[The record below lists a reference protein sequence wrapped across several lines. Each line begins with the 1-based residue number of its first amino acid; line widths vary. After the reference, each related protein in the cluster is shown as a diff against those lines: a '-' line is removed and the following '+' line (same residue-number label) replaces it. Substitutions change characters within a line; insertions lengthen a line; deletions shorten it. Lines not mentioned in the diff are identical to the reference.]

1 MTPFVPERL
10 GVGVRLR
17 ATGSYLPQRVL
28 DNAEVVA
35 RGAPFTGPDEIFSL
49 SGIRE
54 RRHAAP
60 EEATS
65 DLAIAAAR
73 VALGR
78 AGLAPE
84 RVARL
89 VVATT
94 SPDHP
99 VPSTAC
105 LVQHALG
112 LAKGPACDLS
122 AACSGFVYA
131 LDVAARAVATGDE
144 NALVVAAE
152 IRSRFVSPADRSTAA
167 LFGDGAGAAV
177 LERGP
182 PGQGLLAIGL
192 VADGSGARSVFIPA
206 GGSREP
212 ASPASVA
219 AGRHTLVMEDG
230 PQVYFAAVEGM
241 IGTGKRLLDA
251 LGLSWKDLALVVPHQ
266 PNARLLLRL
275 ARVAGLPPEK
285 LFMNVE
291 RYGNTSGAACAIALD
306 EALRSG
312 TLADGD
318 LVLLLTAGAGYT
330 GGAALL
336 RVDQALLEAA
346 KA

>member
-1 MTPFVPERL
+1 MTPFLPGRL
-10 GVGVRLR
+10 GLGVRLR
-17 ATGSYLPQRVL
+17 ATGSYLPAQVVT
-28 DNAEVVA
+28 NADVVA
-35 RGAPFTGPDEIFSL
+35 QGAPLGADEIFQL

-54 RRHAAP
+54 RRRAAP

-65 DLAIAAAR
+65 DLALGAAR
-73 VALGR
+73 AALAR
-78 AGLAPE
+78 AALPPE
-84 RVARL
+84 RVSRL

-112 LAKGPACDLS
+112 LGQVPACDLS

-131 LDVAARAVATGDE
+131 LDVGARAVATGDE
-144 NALVVAAE
+144 AALVVAAE
-152 IRSRFVSPADRSTAA
+152 IRSRFVSPTDRSTAA

-177 LERGP
+177 LERAPVGE
-182 PGQGLLAIGL
+182 GLLAIGL
-192 VADGSGARSVFIPA
+192 LADGSGARSVHIPA

-212 ASPASVA
+212 ASPATVA

-230 PQVYFAAVEGM
+230 PQVYFSAVEGM
-241 IGTGKRLLDA
+241 IGTGKKVLDA
-251 LGLSWKDLALVVPHQ
+251 LGLSWKDVALVVPHQ

-275 ARVAGLPPEK
+275 ARVAGLPAEK

-306 EALRSG
+306 EALR
-312 TLADGD
+312 TAALKAGD
-318 LVLLLTAGAGYT
+318 LVMLLTAGAGYT
-330 GGAALL
+330 GGAAVLK
-336 RVDQALLEAA
+336 VDEALLAA
-346 KA
+346 ARR